1 MESAEL
7 EAVLADLRSVGSDTR
22 RYEAKRARG
31 GLPGRLWETFSAFS
45 NSGGGVLLLG
55 VDEAHDFDPV
65 GVKDPAQLERSLAS
79 MLSDSLDPPVR
90 ARIDTVQ
97 LKGRPVVVVQ
107 VPGLPRSRLP
117 CFYTGEGAHRGSY
130 VRVADGDRRLTE
142 YEVALLL
149 AGRGQ
154 PREDERPVQDATAAD
169 LSVPEVDAY
178 VQRMRN
184 SRPRLFLE
192 QSTQEVLRLTKV
204 LVRDE
209 QGGLRPSLAGLL
221 ALGTYPQSFL
231 PQLGVTLVA
240 YPTTTAGETG
250 PRGERF
256 MDNVTFDGSISDMA
270 EDCLAR
276 LRSRMSRR
284 SVIAG
289 IGRRDVWEYPELA
302 LREAVVNALVHRDLS
317 PEARGSQV
325 QVEMYPD
332 RLVVRNP
339 GGLFGPVELE
349 RLGQPG
355 ISSARNALL
364 LKLLEDVPLR
374 SGGTVVENRGSGI
387 PAMFHALRAAGMR
400 RPVFHDEIAVFEVV
414 FPNSALLDEAFVQ
427 WLADRH
433 VTGLS
438 DPQLLALARMR
449 RGESLRNASYRAE
462 LGVDSRQ
469 ATADL
474 RDLVDRGL
482 VDVEGVR
489 GQATYRLRLP
499 EPVAPAAQDHGVP
512 TDEEALLAALAAGP
526 RSRRELEQ
534 ATGMARHTV
543 LYRLNRLRDNGVVE
557 QTGARRSPTARW
569 VLSEPDR

>member
-1 MESAEL
+1 MEAAEL

-55 VDEAHDFDPV
+55 VDEARDFEPV
-65 GVKDPAQLERSLAS
+65 GVRDPGHVERSLAS
-79 MLSDSLDPPVR
+79 MLSDSMDPPVR
-90 ARIDTVQ
+90 ARVDTVRLQ
-97 LKGRPVVVVQ
+97 GKSVVVVQ

-130 VRVADGDRRLTE
+130 VRVAHGDRRLTE

-154 PREDERPVQDATAAD
+154 PRDDERPVEQATLAD
-169 LSVPEVDAY
+169 LSQPQVEAY
-178 VQRMRN
+178 VRRLRD

-192 QSTQEVLRLTKV
+192 PSNQEVLRLTKV
-204 LVRDE
+204 LVPDDDRE
-209 QGGLRPSLAGLL
+209 LRPSLAGLL
-221 ALGTYPQSFL
+221 ALGTYPQSFF

-256 MDNVTFDGSISDMA
+256 LDNVTLDGSVTDMA

-317 PEARGSQV
+317 SAALGAQV

-364 LKLLEDVPLR
+364 LKLLEDVPAR

-387 PAMFHALRAAGMR
+387 PAMFQALRAAGMR
-400 RPVFHDEIAVFEVV
+400 RRS
-414 FPNSALLDEAFVQ
+414 SAT
-427 WLADRH
+427 RSH
-433 VTGLS
+433 C
-438 DPQLLALARMR
+438 
-449 RGESLRNASYRAE
+449 
-462 LGVDSRQ
+462 SRW
-469 ATADL
+469 
-474 RDLVDRGL
+474 
-482 VDVEGVR
+482 
-489 GQATYRLRLP
+489 
-499 EPVAPAAQDHGVP
+499 
-512 TDEEALLAALAAGP
+512 
-526 RSRRELEQ
+526 S
-534 ATGMARHTV
+534 
-543 LYRLNRLRDNGVVE
+543 
-557 QTGARRSPTARW
+557 SPTPRC
-569 VLSEPDR
+569 LTRTSSNGSSTDT